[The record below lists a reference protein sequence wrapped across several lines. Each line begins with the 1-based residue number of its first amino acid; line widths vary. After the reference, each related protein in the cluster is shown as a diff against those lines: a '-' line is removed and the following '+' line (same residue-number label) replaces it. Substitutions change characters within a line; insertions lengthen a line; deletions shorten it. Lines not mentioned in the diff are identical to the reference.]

1 MIITIDGP
9 AGSGKSSVAE
19 LLSKKLNY
27 IHFNSG
33 SLYRASTA
41 FLIENDFDIRNMS
54 TYSKIPHLCFTVNY
68 ENGIQKVYI
77 NGKDYTNQLRDN
89 AISILAPKV
98 SSNKNIRKVI
108 DDFQKIFTRKHNCV
122 IDGRD
127 IGSFVFPDADIKFYL
142 DCDID
147 ERARR
152 RLNEEKMKNP
162 NITFADIK
170 QQILQRDEFD
180 KNKKIAPLIIPKDAI
195 IINSTDLTIEQVVDK
210 MLLYIN
216 AVN

>member
-33 SLYRASTA
+33 SLYRASAA
-41 FLIENDFDIRNMS
+41 FLLENNFDIRNIS
-54 TYSKIPHLCFTVNY
+54 TCSKIPLLSFTVSY
-68 ENGIQKVYI
+68 DNGIQKVSI
-77 NGKDYTNQLRDN
+77 NGKDYTNKLRDN
-89 AISILAPKV
+89 AISILTPKV
-98 SSNKNIRKVI
+98 SINKNIRETI
-108 DDFQKIFTRKHNCV
+108 DDFQKDFTRTHNCV

-127 IGSFVFPDADIKFYL
+127 IGSYVFPDADYKFYL
-142 DCDID
+142 DCSID

-152 RLNEEKMKNP
+152 RLNEEKVKNP

-180 KNKKIAPLIIPKDAI
+180 KNKKIAPLVIPKNAI
-195 IINSTDLTIEQVVDK
+195 IIDSTNLTIKQVVDK
-210 MLLYIN
+210 MLEYIK
-216 AVN
+216 AVD